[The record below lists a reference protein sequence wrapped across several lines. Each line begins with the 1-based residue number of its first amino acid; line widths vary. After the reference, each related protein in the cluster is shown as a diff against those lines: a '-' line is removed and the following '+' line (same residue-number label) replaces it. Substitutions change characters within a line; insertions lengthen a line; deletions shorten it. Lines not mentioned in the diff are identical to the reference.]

1 MTPAER
7 QIAIEKI
14 EALPAQLEQ
23 LIAGVSDANL
33 NKTYGAGKWTARQVI
48 HHLAD
53 SHIHAF
59 IRTRFIATLDHPT
72 IQPYDQEAWAELPD
86 AKTGPVEPS
95 LQILKGLHARWGAFL
110 RALPEAAFA
119 RTAFHPE
126 RGTMSLDDLVRSY
139 GGHGAKHMEHI
150 RTAIES

>member
-53 SHIHAF
+53 SHMHAF
-59 IRTRFIATLDHPT
+59 IRTRLIATVDHPT

-86 AKTGPVEPS
+86 AKTGPIEPS
-95 LQILKGLHARWGAFL
+95 LQILKGLQARWGAFL

-126 RGTMSLDDLVRSY
+126 RGTLSLDDMVRSY
-139 GGHGAKHMEHI
+139 GGHGTKHLEHI

>member
-14 EALPAQLEQ
+14 EAFPAQLEQ
-23 LIAGVSDANL
+23 LVARVDDAKL
-33 NKTYGAGKWTARQVI
+33 NKTYGVGKWTARQVI

-53 SHIHAF
+53 SHLHAF
-59 IRTRFIATLDHPT
+59 IRTRFIATVDHPT
-72 IQPYDQEAWAELPD
+72 IQPYDQEAWAQVAD
-86 AKTGPVEPS
+86 ACTGPVEPS
-95 LQILKGLHARWGAFL
+95 LQILKGMHARWGAFL

-126 RGTMSLDDLVRSY
+126 RGEVSMDDLVRMY
-139 GGHGAKHMEHI
+139 AGHGLKHLEHI
-150 RTAIES
+150 RKALES